1 MQPIERYDTIVI
13 GAGVFGAWIATRL
26 VESGERVLL
35 IDQYGAA
42 SARAS
47 SGGASRVI
55 RLAYGADAI
64 YTRMAQQALR
74 SWEQRLSAI
83 GQPEL
88 LQRTGVLWMARQGQT
103 APQASLA
110 VLAQVGARFRRLDA
124 AALRTLYPQLR
135 VPDDGWAIH
144 EPDSGALLARRA
156 VQALV
161 QAAARAG
168 LEWRIDEVLPAAPDA
183 SAVQTRHGATLRAGR
198 WVYAC
203 GPWLG
208 TLWPGLLGDKLFVT
222 RQEVHYFGTPAGD
235 PRFAPPQFPTWM
247 DFDREWYGIPD
258 LDGRGFKLA
267 CDVHGP
273 AHDPDSA
280 ERLPTAAGI
289 AAARRFLAERFPD
302 LGQAPLLGS
311 EVCQYENSDSG
322 DFLID
327 QHPERSDIWLVG
339 GGSGHGFKHGPAV
352 ADYLLGRLA
361 GTQAAEPRFAL
372 AARGTRQQ
380 RQVH

>member
-1 MQPIERYDTIVI
+1 MQAIERYDSIVI

-26 VESGERVLL
+26 IESGERVLL
-35 IDQYGAA
+35 LDQYGAA
-42 SARAS
+42 NARAS

-64 YTRMAQQALR
+64 YSRMAQHSLHAWQ
-74 SWEQRLSAI
+74 QRLAAI
-83 GQPEL
+83 GQPDL
-88 LQRTGVLWMARQGQT
+88 LQRTGVLWMARHGQT
-103 APQASLA
+103 APDASLA
-110 VLAQVGARFRRLDA
+110 VLAALGARFRRLDA
-124 AALRTLYPQLR
+124 AALRALYPQLR

-144 EPDSGALLARRA
+144 EPDSGVLLARRA

-168 LEWRIDEVLPAAPDA
+168 LEWLIDEVLPPRLEDP
-183 SAVQTRHGATLRAGR
+183 VLRTRRGATLHGQRL
-198 WVYAC
+198 VFAC

-208 TLWPGLLGDKLFVT
+208 KLWPDLLGDKLFVT
-222 RQEVHYFGTPAGD
+222 RQEVHYFGTLAGD
-235 PRFAPPQFPTWM
+235 QRFAPPHFPTWM
-247 DFDREWYGIPD
+247 DFDRAWYGMPD

-267 CDVHGP
+267 CDAHGP
-273 AHDPDSA
+273 PHDPDRA

-302 LGQAPLLGS
+302 LAYAPLLGS

-327 QHPERSDIWLVG
+327 QHPERPDIWLVG

-352 ADYLLGRLA
+352 ADYLLGRLT

-372 AARGTRQQ
+372 AARGTVQR